1 MQGNLK
7 FPRWLL
13 FVITSSA
20 LIFAVYSDSLY
31 ANSFR
36 KLFINSK
43 LDFGGWIHGG
53 ATLNPSQ
60 TNGFNGP
67 VIFAD
72 QANRFQLNQFNLFLR
87 RPVVSE
93 GRVWDFGGRFDF
105 MFGTDAIFTQA
116 FGVPAFDVNTGE
128 PLERS
133 TWDLHLCCASTKTYG
148 IALP

>member
-1 MQGNLK
+1 MQGILK

-13 FVITSSA
+13 FVITSSL
-20 LIFAVYSDSLY
+20 LIFTVYSDSLY

-53 ATLNPSQ
+53 ATFNPSP
-60 TNGFNGP
+60 THGFNGP

-93 GRVWDFGGRFDF
+93 GRVWDLGGRFDF
-105 MFGTDAIFTQA
+105 MFGSEQKIETSA
-116 FGVPAFDVNTGE
+116 
-128 PLERS
+128 
-133 TWDLHLCCASTKTYG
+133 K
-148 IALP
+148 LPFVGFRYNRTLQEQIKLI